1 MFQPANAR
9 LVPTVSSRSAR
20 IELDRLP
27 SGPTHIVQFYEND
40 HFLSAAVADFLAG
53 GIESGEP
60 VLVIAT
66 EPHRDAFTVRL
77 KAKGVNVEQ
86 VSRSGQLMMLDA
98 RETLATFMEG
108 AVPNPV
114 RFRANIGV
122 LIDAL
127 MAGGTHSSVRAYGEM
142 VDLLWKDGN
151 TEGAIRLEEMWNEL
165 ASTHIFT
172 LLCAYAMGNFYKEA
186 HAGHFH
192 DVCRQHA
199 HVIPTERY
207 TQGDDQTR
215 MIEVSALQQRARAL
229 ETEIEHRKDLE
240 LRLRDALAAHRRTEE
255 SLRQR
260 ELQLEELLVERGRLL
275 ERERNARSD
284 AEAAN
289 RAKSEFLAVMSH
301 ELRTPLN
308 AIGGYV
314 QLIEMGIHGPVNAA
328 QREALMRVERSQRH
342 LLSLI
347 NDVLNLVRIEM
358 GRVEYVAE
366 EIRLAPLLAD
376 VTSMVEPLF
385 AAKSL
390 TYHVEA
396 PKLADVHPA
405 LVVRADREKVQQ
417 ILLNLLT
424 NSIKFTPP
432 GGRISV
438 ALAPSSG
445 ERPMVAVCVADTGI
459 GIPCDKLESVFEPFV
474 QLGTRPT
481 TVHQGVGL
489 GLAISRDLARAM
501 GGDLTATS
509 IEGEGCTFTL
519 TLLQA

>member
-1 MFQPANAR
+1 MLQPANTSS
-9 LVPTVSSRSAR
+9 LPTISSRTALV
-20 IELDRLP
+20 ELDRLP

-40 HFLSAAVADFLAG
+40 HFLSAAVADFLAAG
-53 GIESGEP
+53 VEAGEP

-66 EPHRDAFTVRL
+66 EPHREAFAVRL
-77 KAKGVNVEQ
+77 RAKGVNVEQ
-86 VSRSGQLMMLDA
+86 LARSGHLVMLDA
-98 RETLATFMEG
+98 RETLETFMEG
-108 AVPNPV
+108 AVPDPV
-114 RFRANIGV
+114 RFKEIVGG
-122 LIDAL
+122 LLDASL
-127 MAGGTHSSVRAYGEM
+127 SDSGTSTVRAYGEM

-165 ASTHIFT
+165 TSTHTFT

-207 TQGDDQTR
+207 TQGDAHSK
-215 MIEVSALQQRARAL
+215 MVEVSALQQRARAL

-240 LRLRDALAAHRRTEE
+240 LRLRDALSAHRHTEE

-275 ERERNARSD
+275 ERERTARAE

-376 VTSMVEPLF
+376 VTSMVDPLF

-390 TYHVEA
+390 SYQVEA
-396 PKLADVHPA
+396 PPLADVHPA

-432 GGRISV
+432 GGCITV
-438 ALAPSSG
+438 ALTPVEG
-445 ERPMVAVCVADTGI
+445 ERPMAAVRVTDTGI

-474 QLGTRPT
+474 QLGARPT
-481 TVHQGVGL
+481 AVQQGVGL

-509 IEGEGCTFTL
+509 VEGEGCTFTL